1 MKNLRH
7 LIPVAFVASVVAL
20 IMLVPTES
28 FGQGKTK
35 EQTLAAFPQPVSG
48 IFGNSC
54 VGCHNDMSKGKAKE
68 FMNFSE
74 WDKLTA
80 KDKKK
85 TSKSIAKMVKKG
97 VMPPAGFLE
106 KAPQAALTAEQTK
119 CIIDWAVAVKKG
131 KQNF

>member
-1 MKNLRH
+1 MKNLKH
-7 LIPVAFVASVVAL
+7 LVPVGFIAMVLAL
-20 IMLVPTES
+20 IALVPAEG

-48 IFGNSC
+48 VFANSC

-68 FMNFSE
+68 FLNFSE

-85 TSKSIAKMVKKG
+85 TSKSIAKMVRKG

-106 KAPQAALTAEQTK
+106 KVPQAALTAEQTK
-119 CIIDWAVAVKKG
+119 CIYDWATTVKKG
-131 KQNF
+131 KQN